1 MRKKPQIKFNTLYI
15 KDKKPLGKVAFIFP
29 TVQKTVRVDDGG
41 AKTRQR
47 EISPSVSTKT
57 PASQRERWRGRK
69 VAAAGHQFS
78 RAVCVC
84 VGPAALAGEKQKA
97 AICSTNSSYF
107 GGLLCE
113 RGGGGA
119 MFIAVRCICATR
131 KIRNTAPV
139 VVNPHLL
146 GCCSSIA
153 RFISRALQQPAVCAV
168 ERAAAA
174 PPRQLSRP
182 RDL

>member
-1 MRKKPQIKFNTLYI
+1 MRRKPQIKFNTLYI
-15 KDKKPLGKVAFIFP
+15 KDKKPLGKVAFIFCA
-29 TVQKTVRVDDGG
+29 VQKTVRVDDGG

-57 PASQRERWRGRK
+57 PASRRERWRGRK

-78 RAVCVC
+78 LAVC

-153 RFISRALQQPAVCAV
+153 RFISRALQQPAV
-168 ERAAAA
+168 ERAAA
-174 PPRQLSRP
+174 PQQLSRP